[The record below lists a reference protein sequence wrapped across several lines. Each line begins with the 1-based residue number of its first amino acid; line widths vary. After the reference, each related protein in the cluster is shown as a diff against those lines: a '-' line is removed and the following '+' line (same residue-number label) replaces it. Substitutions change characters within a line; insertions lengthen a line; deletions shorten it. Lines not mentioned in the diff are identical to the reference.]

1 MQPPAQT
8 FPVLSFLG
16 VVIQLGGAL
25 MLIGLFLMMRQF
37 VLRRAYFTAWVS
49 AWASLA
55 VAILALV
62 IRYVCIPVFVGSA
75 LHENDPS
82 VRALYLIYQMAKG
95 LGFIFFVRGTLMYV
109 AGTTA
114 GFVATQKLWIVAAS
128 FAVVSTVAS
137 RHGLNEMVVWQSAI
151 AVPALGYCASALLWL
166 PPSRRTTGSIV
177 CGACFAFLGM
187 LWLVYAATFG
197 VAIHADARPL
207 SSFVGAVVSYNSYFD
222 LTLDVLLGYGMIL
235 VLMEDA
241 KREVDDAQAEL
252 RVTHDQLRRAALY
265 DSLTDSL
272 NRRAFSEGVGLEMVR
287 ATFGTVVLA
296 DLDNLKLVN
305 DRYGHSA
312 GDELLRLCADAFRGT
327 LRPYDKL
334 YRWGGDEFLLV
345 VPSAH
350 ASDVLERLQSAIARA
365 EPVRSVAPAESI
377 RLQVSLGASDYTS
390 SEELEAAILAA
401 DRAMY
406 QEKSHRKGESRT
418 TPITGVASASISAVR

>member
-16 VVIQLGGAL
+16 VLVQLGGAV
-25 MLIGLFLMMRQF
+25 MLIGLFLMLRRF
-37 VLRRAYFTAWVS
+37 VLRRAYFTAWVA
-49 AWASLA
+49 AWGALA

-62 IRYVCIPVFVGSA
+62 VRYMLLPGLTGSP
-75 LHENDPS
+75 LGEQHPL
-82 VRALYLIYQMAKG
+82 VRVLYLIYQTSKG

-114 GFVATQKLWIVAAS
+114 GFVATRKLWGAAVA
-128 FAVVSTVAS
+128 FALVSTAAS
-137 RHGLNEMVVWQSAI
+137 RHGLNEMVIWQSAI

-166 PPSRRTTGSIV
+166 PRSRRTTGSMAA
-177 CGACFAFLGM
+177 GACFALLAT
-187 LWLVYAATFG
+187 LWLCYAGSFA
-197 VAIHADARPL
+197 VAIQTVPGSLANAARTL
-207 SSFVGAVVSYNSYFD
+207 VGLNSYFD
-222 LTLDVLLGYGMIL
+222 LALNVLLGYAMVL

-272 NRRAFSEGVGLEMVR
+272 NRRAFSEGVGLEMAR
-287 ATFGTVVLA
+287 ATFGTVVVA
-296 DLDNLKLVN
+296 DVDDLKLVN
-305 DRYGHSA
+305 DRFGHSV
-312 GDELLRLCADAFRGT
+312 GDQT
-327 LRPYDKL
+327 LRRCAEALRVTLRSYDKL

-350 ASDVLERLQSAIARA
+350 ASDVLTRLQLAVESAGDIDTGIAGR
-365 EPVRSVAPAESI
+365 I
-377 RLQVSLGASDYTS
+377 RLRVSLGAADYAS
-390 SEELEAAILAA
+390 SEELTDAIERA

-406 QEKSHRKGESRT
+406 AEKSRRKGDVRAGERVSLPAPT
-418 TPITGVASASISAVR
+418 SAAAVR